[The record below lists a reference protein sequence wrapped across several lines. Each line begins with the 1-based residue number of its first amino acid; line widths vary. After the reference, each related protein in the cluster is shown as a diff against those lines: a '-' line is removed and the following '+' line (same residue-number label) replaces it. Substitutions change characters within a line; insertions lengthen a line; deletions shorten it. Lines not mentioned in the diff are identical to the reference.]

1 MAHVG
6 VVKAALWNARFRWV
20 QVGPASYPCVWF
32 GRQMSWDSVCPS
44 QEAQRLRAECLCV
57 VRGIL
62 QPWGFAADDSQP
74 GTSFFAARHSV
85 VVAFCWRSP
94 IVDCPGSVQHT
105 DQQRQGPSCLW
116 RSHWKPEGGSLLSDT
131 CTSAQPLR
139 EGRVGDTW
147 EPAPQVEEWPGN
159 R

>member
-1 MAHVG
+1 
-6 VVKAALWNARFRWV
+6 
-20 QVGPASYPCVWF
+20 
-32 GRQMSWDSVCPS
+32 MSWDSVCPS
-44 QEAQRLRAECLCV
+44 WEAQRLRAECLCV
-57 VRGIL
+57 VRVRL
-62 QPWGFAADDSQP
+62 QPWGLLLMAANWEHFFFCSQAL
-74 GTSFFAARHSV
+74 GGGGFLLAG
-85 VVAFCWRSP
+85 P

-131 CTSAQPLR
+131 CTSVQPLW
-139 EGRVGDTW
+139 EGRAGDTW

>member
-1 MAHVG
+1 
-6 VVKAALWNARFRWV
+6 
-20 QVGPASYPCVWF
+20 
-32 GRQMSWDSVCPS
+32 MSWDSVCPS
-44 QEAQRLRAECLCV
+44 REAQRLRAECLCV

-139 EGRVGDTW
+139 EGRAGDAW